1 MKKIL
6 AINGDKATIEE
17 VSSGLRQA
25 GFEVITA
32 VDSAEG
38 LAKVYESKPDL
49 VILADDLPL
58 VNGEELCARLCQVSN
73 VPIVALGSKEGEL
86 ASVRMLEL
94 GADTYVPKPAGGA
107 ELLARVHSLLRRYKP
122 RNKEAD
128 CGEDSCG
135 EDSCGEDDPSAL
147 TSTESSL
154 LSCLVLNEGSVVTHP
169 QLLTEV
175 WGGRGVSIAC
185 VKSYIR
191 RLRNKRGPD
200 LILNHRGVGY
210 RFSAGSKTKD
220 ENGSMDS

>member
-1 MKKIL
+1 VKKIL
-6 AINGDKATIEE
+6 AINGDKAAREK
-17 VSSGLRQA
+17 VSSSLRQA
-25 GFEVITA
+25 GFEVLTA
-32 VDSAEG
+32 VDSAQG
-38 LAKVYESKPDL
+38 LAKAYESKPDL

-58 VNGEELCARLCQVSN
+58 VNGEELCARLRQVSN

-128 CGEDSCG
+128 CGED
-135 EDSCGEDDPSAL
+135 DPSAL

-175 WGGRGVSIAC
+175 WGGRGVSIAS

-191 RLRNKRGPD
+191 RLRSKCGPD
-200 LILNHRGVGY
+200 LILNHRGMGY
-210 RFSAGSKTKD
+210 RFSAGSKTKAQMAQ
-220 ENGSMDS
+220 MDS

>member
-1 MKKIL
+1 VKKIL
-6 AINGDKATIEE
+6 AIDGNKAARER
-17 VSSGLRQA
+17 VSSDLRQA
-25 GFEVITA
+25 GFEVLTA

-38 LAKVYESKPDL
+38 LAKAYESNPDL

-58 VNGEELCARLCQVSN
+58 VNGEELCARLRQVFN
-73 VPIVALGSKEGEL
+73 IPIIALGTKEAEL

-94 GADTYVPKPAGGA
+94 GADTYMTKPAGSA
-107 ELLARVHSLLRRYKP
+107 ELLARVRSLLRRYHS
-122 RNKEAD
+122 RNIEAD
-128 CGEDSCG
+128 CG

-147 TSTESSL
+147 TSTESCL

-175 WGGRGVSIAC
+175 WGGRGVSIAS

-191 RLRNKRGPD
+191 RLRSKCGPD
-200 LILNHRGVGY
+200 LILNHRGMGY

-220 ENGSMDS
+220 ENGSKRIHK

>member
-6 AINGDKATIEE
+6 VINGDKATIEK
-17 VSSGLRQA
+17 VSSDLRQA

-32 VDSAEG
+32 VDSAQG

-58 VNGEELCARLCQVSN
+58 VNGEEICARLRQVFN
-73 VPIVALGSKEGEL
+73 IPIIALGSKEGEL

-94 GADTYVPKPAGGA
+94 GADTYIPKPAGRR
-107 ELLARVHSLLRRYKP
+107 ELLARVHSLLRRYEP

-135 EDSCGEDDPSAL
+135 EDDPPAL

-154 LSCLVLNEGSVVTHP
+154 LSCLVLNEGSVVTHS

-175 WGGRGVSIAC
+175 WGGRRVGIAS

-191 RLRNKRGPD
+191 RLRSKCGPD
-200 LILNHRGVGY
+200 LILNHRGMGY

-220 ENGSMDS
+220 ENGSNGFIS